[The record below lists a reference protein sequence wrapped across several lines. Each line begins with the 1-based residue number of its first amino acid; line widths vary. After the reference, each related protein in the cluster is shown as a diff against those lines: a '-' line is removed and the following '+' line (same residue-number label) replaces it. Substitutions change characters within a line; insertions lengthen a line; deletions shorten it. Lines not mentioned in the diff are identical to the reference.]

1 MESPARRKLERA
13 LSRISDD
20 DVIDALDN
28 EVRHVQM
35 NVRISPTQRE
45 QIQEIASALNI
56 SASEY
61 LLTLHALAVP
71 RLRIAMKATK
81 RR

>member
-20 DVIDALDN
+20 DVLDALD
-28 EVRHVQM
+28 HQM
-35 NVRISPTQRE
+35 RETQINVRVSFSQHAQIRE
-45 QIQEIASALNI
+45 VSTALKL
-56 SASEY
+56 SVSEY

-71 RLRIAMKATK
+71 RLRSALKATK
-81 RR
+81 RK